1 MSEAEIENEKAKK
14 IWQKESFRNSIA
26 YGIGYA
32 VLFCAAFLGILVDGS
47 IVSLFNSKPN
57 PAWTLLVRMGYAS
70 RVHRS
75 YVIMDS
81 WDTGE
86 YKTCTSANSADYP
99 VGLNCGGSQERDMD
113 VRYYGMTHS
122 RDAGSPSVLTW
133 DCKKVDK
140 SEASIECRH

>member
-1 MSEAEIENEKAKK
+1 MPETESENKK
-14 IWQKESFRNSIA
+14 GKKNRKEEASRNLVA
-26 YGIGYA
+26 YGIGCA
-32 VLFCAAFLGILVDGS
+32 VLFCAAFLGMLVDGS
-47 IVSLFNSKPN
+47 IVSLFNGKPN

-75 YVIMDS
+75 YVTMGS

-86 YKTCTSANSADYP
+86 HKTCTSANSADYP

-140 SEASIECRH
+140 SEAPIECRH